1 VAEEPAAPGARA
13 APAVQLTVR
22 RELSDRP
29 AAGATNAP
37 GRELGDDAGSR
48 AAARD
53 GAHAELLLWSPNS
66 CSVQS
71 APDSV
76 IRQEE
81 VMSAYPSD
89 SRSIRLDRRTFLKR
103 TGVAGAAALVA
114 SRLPAPVPASAQDM
128 TVRPEAGA
136 KRGGTLRYAVHNAPA
151 HFDVHQSGTVANI
164 GPQSPM
170 YDTLLRR
177 SPKDGQTIIPDLAW
191 KWDISPDNRKYT
203 FHLRKGVKF
212 HDGADFTAEDVKATY
227 ERIARPPKGVV
238 IPRTPLFATVGDIVV
253 VDPHT
258 IEFRMTE
265 PRPKAYMLGAF
276 ASGWNI
282 IVRKKTLEENQGNLR
297 QVMNY
302 PGTGPFK
309 HVSRKD
315 KEVWIMERNPGYWN
329 KGLPLIDRLEV
340 YHFLPFTPELG
351 ASLLSGRVDYAR
363 LLDPVTWRKAR
374 EMKGVTAAAFN
385 QSVIQAFWTNMQK
398 NKALADRRVRRAI
411 HLAMDRHTLVEVV
424 KDTAPMQVGGFVY
437 PFHEMSTPRA
447 ELEKKLGYQRD
458 VTPAVQEARRL
469 MKEAGYGGGIKN
481 LDFVVRDIPTFKLWA
496 VAIQAM
502 LKEHLNI
509 ECNLRVV
516 QTSVWFDEAQ
526 AGNFDLA
533 ISAIVST
540 LMDPSDIFS
549 AWYGKDGPQ
558 NYSRWTNPAF
568 HDVASQVEREIDD
581 NKRKQLVRKAE
592 DMLEQDPPLIPVAY
606 EQIYDAWY
614 NKVRGQNPSTYFG
627 IYDVVRWDQV
637 WLA

>member
-1 VAEEPAAPGARA
+1 LVSSFIFRFRGRFKEEAPMTDQEHDPQSPA
-13 APAVQLTVR
+13 
-22 RELSDRP
+22 
-29 AAGATNAP
+29 
-37 GRELGDDAGSR
+37 
-48 AAARD
+48 
-53 GAHAELLLWSPNS
+53 
-66 CSVQS
+66 SV
-71 APDSV
+71 
-76 IRQEE
+76 
-81 VMSAYPSD
+81 
-89 SRSIRLDRRTFLKR
+89 DRRTFLKR
-103 TGVAGAAALVA
+103 VGVAGAGAVVA
-114 SRLPAPVPASAQDM
+114 SRLSTPGSAAAQDA
-128 TVRPEAGA
+128 TVRPDPAG

-177 SPKDGQTIIPDLAW
+177 SPKDGQTIIPDLAQRW
-191 KWDISPDNRKYT
+191 EISPDGKKYT

-253 VDPHT
+253 VDPHK

-265 PRPKAYMLGAF
+265 SRPKAYMLGAF

-282 IVRKKTLEENQGNLR
+282 IVRKKTLEEHGGNLR

-302 PGTGPFK
+302 PGTGPFR
-309 HVSRKD
+309 HVARKD
-315 KEVWIMERNPGYWN
+315 KEVWNMERFPDYWN
-329 KGLPLIDRLEV
+329 KGLPLVDKLDI
-340 YHFLPFTPELG
+340 YHMMPFSPELG
-351 ASLLSGRVDYAR
+351 ATFLSGKVDYAR
-363 LLDPVTWRKAR
+363 LLDPVSWRKAK
-374 EMKGVTAAAFN
+374 EMQGVTAAAFN
-385 QSVIQAFWTNMQK
+385 QSVIQAFWTNTQK
-398 NKALADRRVRRAI
+398 NKALADPKVRRAI
-411 HLAMDRHTLVEVV
+411 HLAMDRHTLVDVV

-447 ELEKKLGYQRD
+447 DLEKKLGYQKD
-458 VTPAVQEARRL
+458 VKPAVQEARRL
-469 MKEAGYGGGIKN
+469 MKEAGYGNGLKG
-481 LDFVVRDIPTFKLWA
+481 LDFVVRDVATFKLWA

-502 LKEHLNI
+502 LKETLNI
-509 ECNLRVV
+509 ESNLRVV
-516 QTSVWFDEAQ
+516 QVSVWFDEAA

-568 HDVASQVEREIDD
+568 HDIAGLIERELDD
-581 NKRKQLVRKAE
+581 SKRKTMVRKAE
-592 DMLEQDPPLIPVAY
+592 DILESDPPLIPVAY

-614 NKVRGQNPSTYFG
+614 NKVHGQNPSTYFG
-627 IYDVVRWDQV
+627 IYDVVRWDNV
-637 WLA
+637 WLG

>member
-1 VAEEPAAPGARA
+1 M
-13 APAVQLTVR
+13 
-22 RELSDRP
+22 SD
-29 AAGATNAP
+29 
-37 GRELGDDAGSR
+37 
-48 AAARD
+48 
-53 GAHAELLLWSPNS
+53 HASNS
-66 CSVQS
+66 
-71 APDSV
+71 
-76 IRQEE
+76 ETG
-81 VMSAYPSD
+81 
-89 SRSIRLDRRTFLKR
+89 RLDRRSFLKR
-103 TGVAGAAALVA
+103 TGVAGAAAVIA
-114 SRLPAPVPASAQDM
+114 SRLPAPGQAAAQDM
-128 TVRPEAGA
+128 TVRPDPAA

-177 SPKDGQTIIPDLAW
+177 SPKDGQTIIPDLAQR
-191 KWDISPDNRKYT
+191 WDISADGKKYT
-203 FHLRKGVKF
+203 FYLRKGVKF

-238 IPRTPLFATVGDIVV
+238 IPRTPLFSTVGDIVV

-258 IEFRMTE
+258 IEFRLTE
-265 PRPKAYMLGAF
+265 ARPKAYMLGAF

-315 KEVWIMERNPGYWN
+315 KEVWIMERFPDYWN
-329 KGLPLIDRLEV
+329 KGLPLVDKLEI

-351 ASLLSGRVDYAR
+351 ATFLSGRVDYAR
-363 LLDPVTWRKAR
+363 LLDPVTWRRAK
-374 EMKGVTAAAFN
+374 EMPGVTAANFN

-398 NKALADRRVRRAI
+398 NKALADPRVRRAI
-411 HLAMDRHTLVEVV
+411 HLAMDRPTLIEVV

-437 PFHEMSTPRA
+437 PFHPMSTPRA
-447 ELEKKLGYQRD
+447 ELDKKLGYQKD
-458 VTPAVQEARRL
+458 IKPAVQEAKKL
-469 MKEAGYGGGIKN
+469 MAAAGYANGLRN

-509 ECNLRVV
+509 ESNLRVV

-558 NYSRWTNPAF
+558 NYSRWTNAPF
-568 HDVASQVEREIDD
+568 HDIASQVDRELDD
-581 NKRKQLVRKAE
+581 NKRRALVRKAE
-592 DMLEQDPPLIPVAY
+592 DILENDPPLIPVAY
-606 EQIYDAWY
+606 EQIYDAYY
-614 NKVRGQNPSTYFG
+614 NRVHGQNPSTYFG

-637 WLA
+637 WLG

>member
-1 VAEEPAAPGARA
+1 MSPHATAPK
-13 APAVQLTVR
+13 
-22 RELSDRP
+22 
-29 AAGATNAP
+29 
-37 GRELGDDAGSR
+37 
-48 AAARD
+48 
-53 GAHAELLLWSPNS
+53 SPR
-66 CSVQS
+66 V
-71 APDSV
+71 V
-76 IRQEE
+76 
-81 VMSAYPSD
+81 
-89 SRSIRLDRRTFLKR
+89 DRRTFLKR
-103 TGVAGAAALVA
+103 VGVVGAGAVVAGRLSIPSQVA
-114 SRLPAPVPASAQDM
+114 AQDA
-128 TVRPEAGA
+128 TFRPDPAA

-177 SPKDGQTIIPDLAW
+177 SPKDGQTIIPDLAQRW
-191 KWDISPDNRKYT
+191 EISPDGKKYT
-203 FHLRKGVKF
+203 FYLRKGVKF

-227 ERIARPPKGVV
+227 DRIRNPPKGVV
-238 IPRTPLFATVGDIVV
+238 IPRTPLFATVGEIVV
-253 VDPHT
+253 VDPHK

-282 IVRKKTLEENQGNLR
+282 IVRKKTLDENQGNLR
-297 QVMNY
+297 QVMAY

-315 KEVWIMERNPGYWN
+315 KEVWIMERNPDYWN
-329 KGLPLIDRLEV
+329 KGLPLVDKLEI

-351 ASLLSGRVDYAR
+351 ASILSGRVDYAR
-363 LLDPVTWRKAR
+363 LLDPVSWRKVKETQGMTA
-374 EMKGVTAAAFN
+374 GVFN
-385 QSVIQAFWTNMQK
+385 QSVIQAFWTNMEK
-398 NKALADRRVRRAI
+398 NKALADPKVRRAI

-437 PFHEMSTPRA
+437 PFHEMSTPLA
-447 ELEKKLGYQRD
+447 ELEKKLGYQKD
-458 VTPAVQEARRL
+458 TKPAVQEARRL
-469 MKEAGYGGGIKN
+469 MKEAGYANGLKN

-502 LKEHLNI
+502 LKENLNI

-549 AWYGKDGPQ
+549 AWYGKNGPQ
-558 NYSRWTNPAF
+558 NYSRWTNAAF
-568 HDVASQVEREIDD
+568 HDLASQIERETDD
-581 NKRKQLVRKAE
+581 NRRKTMVRKAE
-592 DMLEQDPPLIPVAY
+592 DMLEMDPPLIPVSY
-606 EQIYDAWY
+606 EQIYDGWF
-614 NKVRGQNPSTYFG
+614 NKVKGQNPSTFFG
-627 IYDVVRWDQV
+627 IYDVVRWDNA

>member
-1 VAEEPAAPGARA
+1 MSDSTR
-13 APAVQLTVR
+13 
-22 RELSDRP
+22 SDRSQP
-29 AAGATNAP
+29 SVT
-37 GRELGDDAGSR
+37 R
-48 AAARD
+48 RD
-53 GAHAELLLWSPNS
+53 FL
-66 CSVQS
+66 
-71 APDSV
+71 
-76 IRQEE
+76 
-81 VMSAYPSD
+81 
-89 SRSIRLDRRTFLKR
+89 RTA
-103 TGVAGAAALVA
+103 GVAGGAAALGPAVLRGRAEAQETA
-114 SRLPAPVPASAQDM
+114 SP
-128 TVRPEAGA
+128 VRPDPAA

-191 KWDISPDNRKYT
+191 KYDISPDGKKYT

-212 HDGADFTAEDVKATY
+212 HDGADFTADDVKATY
-227 ERIARPPKGVV
+227 DRICRPPKGVV

-253 VDPHT
+253 LDPHR
-258 IEFRMTE
+258 IEFRFTE
-265 PRPKAYMLGAF
+265 ARPKAYMLGAF

-282 IVRKKTLEENQGNLR
+282 IVRKKTLEDNGGNLR

-302 PGTGPFK
+302 PGTGPFR

-315 KEVWIMERNPGYWN
+315 KEIWIQERNPDYWN
-329 KGLPLIDRLEV
+329 KGLPLVDKLEI

-351 ASLLSGRVDYAR
+351 ASFLSGRVDYAR

-374 EMKGVTAAAFN
+374 EMPGVTAANFN
-385 QSVIQAFWTNMQK
+385 QSVIQAFWTNTQK
-398 NKALADRRVRRAI
+398 NKALADPRVRRAI

-437 PFHEMSTPRA
+437 PFHEMSTPRTD
-447 ELEKKLGYQRD
+447 LEKKLGYQKD
-458 VTPAVQEARRL
+458 VKPAVQEARKL
-469 MKEAGYGGGIKN
+469 MQAAGYGQGLKG
-481 LDFVVRDIPTFKLWA
+481 LDFCVRDIPTFKLWA

-502 LKEHLNI
+502 LKEHINI

-558 NYSRWTNPAF
+558 NYSRWTNAAF
-568 HDVASQVEREIDD
+568 HDLASQIERELDD
-581 NKRKQLVRKAE
+581 TRRKAMVRKAE

-606 EQIYDAWY
+606 EQIYDAYY
-614 NKVRGQNPSTYFG
+614 NKVHGQNPSTFFG
-627 IYDVVRWDQV
+627 IYDVVRWDNV
-637 WLA
+637 WLASS

>member
-1 VAEEPAAPGARA
+1 M
-13 APAVQLTVR
+13 
-22 RELSDRP
+22 SDL
-29 AAGATNAP
+29 N
-37 GRELGDDAGSR
+37 
-48 AAARD
+48 
-53 GAHAELLLWSPNS
+53 
-66 CSVQS
+66 V
-71 APDSV
+71 
-76 IRQEE
+76 
-81 VMSAYPSD
+81 
-89 SRSIRLDRRTFLKR
+89 DRRTFLKR
-103 TGVAGAAALVA
+103 AGLAGAGAAVA
-114 SRLPAPVPASAQDM
+114 GRLSLPGVAVAQDA
-128 TVRPEAGA
+128 TVRPDSAA

-177 SPKDGQTIIPDLAW
+177 SPKDGQTIIPDLAQRW
-191 KWDISPDNRKYT
+191 EISPDNKKYT

-212 HDGADFTAEDVKATY
+212 HDGADFTADDVKATY
-227 ERIARPPKGVV
+227 DRIRNPPKGVV
-238 IPRTPLFATVGDIVV
+238 IPRTPLFATVSDIVV
-253 VDPHT
+253 VNPHT
-258 IEFRMTE
+258 IEFRMSE

-282 IVRKKTLEENQGNLR
+282 IVRKKTLDDNGGNLR
-297 QVMNY
+297 QVMAY

-315 KEVWIMERNPGYWN
+315 KEIWIMERNPDYWN
-329 KGLPLIDRLEV
+329 KGLPLVDKLEI

-351 ASLLSGRVDYAR
+351 AAMLSGRVDYAR
-363 LLDPVTWRKAR
+363 LLDPVSWRKAKA
-374 EMKGVTAAAFN
+374 MPGVTAANFN
-385 QSVIQAFWTNMQK
+385 QSVIQAFWTNTQK
-398 NKALADRRVRRAI
+398 NKALADPRVRRAI

-447 ELEKKLGYQRD
+447 DLEKKLGYQKD
-458 VTPAVQEARRL
+458 VKPAVAEAKKL
-469 MKEAGYGGGIKN
+469 MAAAGYAGGLKN

-509 ECNLRVV
+509 ESNLRVV

-526 AGNFDLA
+526 AGSFDLA

-558 NYSRWTNPAF
+558 NYSRWTNPVF
-568 HDVASQVEREIDD
+568 HDLASQIEREVDD
-581 NKRKQLVRKAE
+581 AKRKTMVRKAE
-592 DMLEQDPPLIPVAY
+592 DILENDPPLIPVAY

-614 NKVRGQNPSTYFG
+614 NKVKGQNPSTFFG
-627 IYDVVRWDQV
+627 IYDVVRWDNV
-637 WLA
+637 WLG

>member
-1 VAEEPAAPGARA
+1 M
-13 APAVQLTVR
+13 
-22 RELSDRP
+22 
-29 AAGATNAP
+29 
-37 GRELGDDAGSR
+37 
-48 AAARD
+48 
-53 GAHAELLLWSPNS
+53 
-66 CSVQS
+66 SV
-71 APDSV
+71 
-76 IRQEE
+76 
-81 VMSAYPSD
+81 
-89 SRSIRLDRRTFLKR
+89 DRRTFLKR
-103 TGVAGAAALVA
+103 TGAAGALILG
-114 SRLPAPVPASAQDM
+114 SRLATPGAASAQDA
-128 TVRPEAGA
+128 TVRPDPAA

-177 SPKDGQTIIPDLAW
+177 SPKDGQTIIPDLAQRW
-191 KWDISPDNRKYT
+191 EISPDNKKYT
-203 FHLRKGVKF
+203 FYLRKGVKF

-227 ERIARPPKGVV
+227 DRIAHPPKGVV
-238 IPRTPLFATVGDIVV
+238 IPRTPLFATVGEIVV
-253 VDPHT
+253 VDPHK

-282 IVRKKTLEENQGNLR
+282 IVRKKTLEDNQGNLR

-309 HVSRKD
+309 HVSRRD
-315 KEVWIMERNPGYWN
+315 KEVWIMDRNPDYWN
-329 KGLPLIDRLEV
+329 KGLPLVDRLEI
-340 YHFLPFTPELG
+340 YHMFPFSPELG
-351 ASLLSGRVDYAR
+351 SAFLSGKVDYAR
-363 LLDPVTWRKAR
+363 LLDPVSWRKAK
-374 EMKGVTAAAFN
+374 EMQGVTAAAFS

-398 NKALADRRVRRAI
+398 NKALADPRVRRAI

-447 ELEKKLGYQRD
+447 ELEKKLGYQKD
-458 VTPAVQEARRL
+458 VKPAVQEARRL
-469 MKEAGYGGGIKN
+469 MKEAGYANGLRN
-481 LDFVVRDIPTFKLWA
+481 LDFVVRDIATFKLWA

-509 ECNLRVV
+509 ESNLRVV

-568 HDVASQVEREIDD
+568 HDLANQIEREVDD
-581 NKRKQLVRKAE
+581 AKRKTLVRKAE
-592 DMLEQDPPLIPVAY
+592 DILEQDPPLIPVSY

-614 NKVRGQNPSTYFG
+614 NKVKGQNPSTFFG
-627 IYDVVRWDQV
+627 IYDVVRWDNV

>member
-1 VAEEPAAPGARA
+1 M
-13 APAVQLTVR
+13 
-22 RELSDRP
+22 SDRS
-29 AAGATNAP
+29 TAP
-37 GRELGDDAGSR
+37 Q
-48 AAARD
+48 
-53 GAHAELLLWSPNS
+53 SPET
-66 CSVQS
+66 V
-71 APDSV
+71 
-76 IRQEE
+76 
-81 VMSAYPSD
+81 
-89 SRSIRLDRRTFLKR
+89 DRRTFLKR
-103 TGVAGAAALVA
+103 AGLAGAGVVVAGRLSVPGAAG
-114 SRLPAPVPASAQDM
+114 AQDA
-128 TVRPEAGA
+128 TFRPDPAA

-177 SPKDGQTIIPDLAW
+177 SPKDGQTIIPDLAQRW
-191 KWDISPDNRKYT
+191 EISPDNKKYT

-227 ERIARPPKGVV
+227 DRIRNPPKGVV
-238 IPRTPLFATVGDIVV
+238 IPRTPLFATVGEIVV
-253 VDPHT
+253 VDPHK

-265 PRPKAYMLGAF
+265 ARPKAYMLGAF

-282 IVRKKTLEENQGNLR
+282 IVRKKTLDENQGNLR
-297 QVMNY
+297 QVMAY

-315 KEVWIMERNPGYWN
+315 KEVWIMERNPDYWN
-329 KGLPLIDRLEV
+329 KGLPLVDKLEI

-351 ASLLSGRVDYAR
+351 ASILSGRVDYAR
-363 LLDPVTWRKAR
+363 LLDPVSWRKVKETQGMTA
-374 EMKGVTAAAFN
+374 GVFN
-385 QSVIQAFWTNMQK
+385 QSVIQAFWTNMEK
-398 NKALADRRVRRAI
+398 NKALADPKVRRAI

-447 ELEKKLGYQRD
+447 DLEKKLGYQKD
-458 VTPAVQEARRL
+458 PKAAVQEAKRL
-469 MKEAGYGGGIKN
+469 MKEAGYANGLKN

-502 LKEHLNI
+502 LKENLNI
-509 ECNLRVV
+509 ESNLRVV

-549 AWYGKDGPQ
+549 AWYGKNGPQ
-558 NYSRWTNPAF
+558 NYSRWTNAAF
-568 HDVASQVEREIDD
+568 HDLASQIEREVDD
-581 NKRKQLVRKAE
+581 SRRKTMVRKAE
-592 DMLEQDPPLIPVAY
+592 DMLEMDPPLIPVSY
-606 EQIYDAWY
+606 EQIYDGWF
-614 NKVRGQNPSTYFG
+614 NKVKGQNPNTYFG
-627 IYDVVRWDQV
+627 IYDVVRWDNA
-637 WLA
+637 WLG

>member
-1 VAEEPAAPGARA
+1 MTDHRSESE
-13 APAVQLTVR
+13 
-22 RELSDRP
+22 RP
-29 AAGATNAP
+29 AT
-37 GRELGDDAGSR
+37 
-48 AAARD
+48 
-53 GAHAELLLWSPNS
+53 
-66 CSVQS
+66 
-71 APDSV
+71 
-76 IRQEE
+76 
-81 VMSAYPSD
+81 
-89 SRSIRLDRRTFLKR
+89 LDRRTFLKR
-103 TGVAGAAALVA
+103 AGAIGAGAVVA
-114 SRLPAPVPASAQDM
+114 SRLSAPGQAGAQDA
-128 TVRPEAGA
+128 TFRPDPAA
-136 KRGGTLRYAVHNAPA
+136 KKGGTLRYAVHNAPA

-177 SPKDGQTIIPDLAW
+177 SPKDGQTIIPDLAQRW
-191 KWDISPDNRKYT
+191 EISPDGKKYT
-203 FHLRKGVKF
+203 FYLRKGVKF

-227 ERIARPPKGVV
+227 DRIRNPPKGVV
-238 IPRTPLFATVGDIVV
+238 IPRTPLFATVGEIVV
-253 VDPHT
+253 IDPHK

-282 IVRKKTLEENQGNLR
+282 IVRKKTLDDNQGNLR

-302 PGTGPFK
+302 PGTGPFR

-315 KEVWIMERNPGYWN
+315 KEIWIMERNPDYWN
-329 KGLPLIDRLEV
+329 KGLPSVDKLEI

-363 LLDPVTWRKAR
+363 LLDPVSWRKVKETQGMTA
-374 EMKGVTAAAFN
+374 GVFN

-398 NKALADRRVRRAI
+398 NKALADPKVRRAI

-447 ELEKKLGYQRD
+447 ELEKKLGYQKD
-458 VTPAVQEARRL
+458 MKPAVQEAQKL
-469 MKEAGYGGGIKN
+469 MKEAGYGNGIKN
-481 LDFVVRDIPTFKLWA
+481 LDFVVRDIATFKLWA

-502 LKEHLNI
+502 LKEHINI
-509 ECNLRVV
+509 ESNLRVV

-558 NYSRWTNPAF
+558 NYSRWTNLAF
-568 HDVASQVEREIDD
+568 HDLASQIERETDD
-581 NKRKQLVRKAE
+581 NRRKTMVRKAE
-592 DMLEQDPPLIPVAY
+592 DMLEMDPPLIPVSY
-606 EQIYDAWY
+606 EQIYDGWY
-614 NKVRGQNPSTYFG
+614 NKVKGQNPSTYFG
-627 IYDVVRWDQV
+627 IYDVVRWDNA

>member
-1 VAEEPAAPGARA
+1 MVFFADFCYGPEASKSTSETERAEEASMSDHSGESERPNSIDRRA
-13 APAVQLTVR
+13 FIKR
-22 RELSDRP
+22 
-29 AAGATNAP
+29 AGAVGAGAVAASRIQAP
-37 GRELGDDAGSR
+37 RS
-48 AAARD
+48 AAAQDATLR
-53 GAHAELLLWSPNS
+53 
-66 CSVQS
+66 
-71 APDSV
+71 PD
-76 IRQEE
+76 
-81 VMSAYPSD
+81 
-89 SRSIRLDRRTFLKR
+89 
-103 TGVAGAAALVA
+103 
-114 SRLPAPVPASAQDM
+114 PA
-128 TVRPEAGA
+128 A
-136 KRGGTLRYAVHNAPA
+136 KRGGMLRYAVHNAPA

-177 SPKDGQTIIPDLAW
+177 SPKDGQTIIPDLAHRW
-191 KWDISPDNRKYT
+191 EISPDGKKYT

-227 ERIARPPKGVV
+227 DRIAHPPKGVV

-253 VDPHT
+253 VDPHK
-258 IEFRMTE
+258 IEFRLTE
-265 PRPKAYMLGAF
+265 ARPKAFMLGAF

-282 IVRKKTLEENQGNLR
+282 IVRKKTLDDNQGNLR

-302 PGTGPFK
+302 PGTGPYR

-315 KEVWIMERNPGYWN
+315 KEIWIQERNPDYWN
-329 KGLPLIDRLEV
+329 KGLPLVDKLEI
-340 YHFLPFTPELG
+340 YHMMPFSPELG
-351 ASLLSGRVDYAR
+351 SSFLSGKVDYAR
-363 LLDPVTWRKAR
+363 LLDPVSWRKAK
-374 EMKGVTAAAFN
+374 EMQGVTAAAFN
-385 QSVIQAFWTNMQK
+385 QSVIQAFWTNMEK
-398 NKALADRRVRRAI
+398 NKALADPRVRRAI

-447 ELEKKLGYQRD
+447 ELEKKLGYQKD
-458 VTPAVQEARRL
+458 IKPAVQEARRL
-469 MKEAGYGGGIKN
+469 MKEAGYANGIRN
-481 LDFVVRDIPTFKLWA
+481 LDFVVRDIATFKLWA

-509 ECNLRVV
+509 DSNLRVV

-549 AWYGKDGPQ
+549 AWYGKNGPQ

-568 HDVASQVEREIDD
+568 HDVASQVERELDD
-581 NKRKQLVRKAE
+581 NRRKALVRKAE
-592 DMLEQDPPLIPVAY
+592 DILEQDPPLIPVSY
-606 EQIYDAWY
+606 EQIYDAYY
-614 NKVRGQNPSTYFG
+614 NKVHGQNPSTYFG

-637 WLA
+637 WLG

>member
-1 VAEEPAAPGARA
+1 MR
-13 APAVQLTVR
+13 
-22 RELSDRP
+22 
-29 AAGATNAP
+29 AGAV
-37 GRELGDDAGSR
+37 GAGAVAASR
-48 AAARD
+48 IHRPSIAAA
-53 GAHAELLLWSPNS
+53 
-66 CSVQS
+66 
-71 APDSV
+71 
-76 IRQEE
+76 
-81 VMSAYPSD
+81 
-89 SRSIRLDRRTFLKR
+89 
-103 TGVAGAAALVA
+103 
-114 SRLPAPVPASAQDM
+114 QDA
-128 TVRPEAGA
+128 TVRPDPAA

-191 KWDISPDNRKYT
+191 KWEVSPDNKKYT

-227 ERIARPPKGVV
+227 ERIRNPPKGVV

-253 VDPHT
+253 VNPHT

-265 PRPKAYMLGAF
+265 PRPKAYMQGAF

-282 IVRKKTLEENQGNLR
+282 IVRKKTLEDNQGNLR

-302 PGTGPFK
+302 PGTGPFR

-315 KEVWIMERNPGYWN
+315 KEVWIQERFPDYWN
-329 KGLPLIDRLEV
+329 KGLPLVDKLEI
-340 YHFLPFTPELG
+340 YHMMPFSPELG
-351 ASLLSGRVDYAR
+351 SSFLSGKVDYAR
-363 LLDPVTWRKAR
+363 LLDPVSWRKAK
-374 EMKGVTAAAFN
+374 EMQGVTATAFN

-398 NKALADRRVRRAI
+398 NKALADPKVRRAI

-447 ELEKKLGYQRD
+447 ELEKKLGYQKD
-458 VTPAVQEARRL
+458 IKPAVQEARRL
-469 MKEAGYGGGIKN
+469 MKEAGYANGLKN
-481 LDFVVRDIPTFKLWA
+481 LDFVVRDIATFKLWA

-509 ECNLRVV
+509 ESNLRVV

-549 AWYGKDGPQ
+549 AWYGKEGPQ
-558 NYSRWTNPAF
+558 NYSRWTNAPF
-568 HDVASQVEREIDD
+568 HDLASQIEREIDD
-581 NKRKQLVRKAE
+581 NKRKTMVRKAE
-592 DMLEQDPPLIPVAY
+592 DMLEHDPPLIPVSY

-614 NKVRGQNPSTYFG
+614 NRVHGQNPSTFFG
-627 IYDVVRWDQV
+627 IYDVVRWDPV
-637 WLA
+637 WLG

>member
-1 VAEEPAAPGARA
+1 
-13 APAVQLTVR
+13 
-22 RELSDRP
+22 
-29 AAGATNAP
+29 
-37 GRELGDDAGSR
+37 
-48 AAARD
+48 
-53 GAHAELLLWSPNS
+53 
-66 CSVQS
+66 
-71 APDSV
+71 V

-81 VMSAYPSD
+81 VMSDYPSD
-89 SRSIRLDRRTFLKR
+89 SRSSRLDRRTFLKR
-103 TGVAGAAALVA
+103 TGVAGAAAIVA
-114 SRLPAPVPASAQDM
+114 ARLPAPVPASAQDM

-191 KWDISPDNRKYT
+191 KWDISPDNKKYT

-238 IPRTPLFATVGDIVV
+238 IPRTPLFGTVGDIVV

-302 PGTGPFK
+302 PGTGPFR

-315 KEVWIMERNPGYWN
+315 KEVWIMERNPSYWN

-581 NKRKQLVRKAE
+581 NKRRQLVRKAE
-592 DMLEQDPPLIPVAY
+592 DLLEQDPPLIPVAY

-637 WLA
+637 WIA